1 MDRATL
7 TAVTSPE
14 PMRALITGA
23 TGFVG
28 PHLTSHLMGH
38 GDDVTGIGHGDG
50 PDLLDAEG
58 WTQLVA
64 RAKPDVIYHLAG
76 FSDVGRSWKA
86 PREAFR
92 LNAEG
97 TMSVLEAARLNKVK
111 RVVVV
116 SSADVYGIASPA
128 SLPLAESAPIQ
139 PRSPYGASKQA
150 AEALA
155 HQYSRGWGLDVI
167 VVRPF
172 NHIGPGQST
181 NFFAPAIATKIARAE
196 LAGGGKVTH
205 GDLSP
210 ERDFTD
216 VRDVVRAY
224 RLIATAGRNGCTYN
238 VCTGKAVAMSS
249 ILDHLIGAAM
259 VPISTEPDPE
269 LVRPV
274 DLPVLRG
281 SFDALQKDT
290 GWEPSIE
297 LNETLADVLSDA
309 RQRITDPEDSADPGT
324 STDPANRNATDS
336 DKRHHAAAKDL
347 PS

>member
-1 MDRATL
+1 M
-7 TAVTSPE
+7 S
-14 PMRALITGA
+14 ALITGA

-28 PHLTSHLMGH
+28 PHLTAHLEAE
-38 GDDVTGIGHGDG
+38 GDSVIGIGHTNG
-50 PDLLDAEG
+50 PDLLDAEA
-58 WTQLVA
+58 WNDLVA
-64 RAKPDVIYHLAG
+64 TNTPDVIYHLAG
-76 FSDVGRSWKA
+76 FSDVGASWKN
-86 PREAFR
+86 PRDAFR

-97 TMSVLEAARLNKVK
+97 TMSVLEAARLNSVQ
-111 RVVVV
+111 RVIIV

-128 SLPLAESAPIQ
+128 SLPLAETAPIQ

-155 HQYSRGWGLDVI
+155 QQYSRGWGLDVI

-172 NHIGPGQST
+172 NHIGPGQSP
-181 NFFAPAIATKIARAE
+181 NFFAPAIATKIAQAE
-196 LAGGGKVTH
+196 LVGGGLVTH

-224 RLIATAGRNGCTYN
+224 RLIATKGRNGSTYN
-238 VCTGKAVAMSS
+238 VCSGKAVAMSS
-249 ILDHLIGAAM
+249 ILDDLISAAM

-281 SFDALQKDT
+281 SFDALREDT

-297 LNETLADVLSDA
+297 LNETLIDVLADA
-309 RQRITDPEDSADPGT
+309 RQRITQPADAASVALNSKDPS
-324 STDPANRNATDS
+324 
-336 DKRHHAAAKDL
+336 
-347 PS
+347 

>member
-1 MDRATL
+1 
-7 TAVTSPE
+7 
-14 PMRALITGA
+14 MRALITGA

-28 PHLTSHLMGH
+28 PHLVAHLESE
-38 GDDVTGIGHGDG
+38 GDHVTGIGHTNG
-50 PDLLDAEG
+50 PDLLDGAA
-58 WTQLVA
+58 WNDLVESA
-64 RAKPDVIYHLAG
+64 APDVIYHLAG
-76 FSDVGRSWKA
+76 FSDVGASWKS
-86 PREAFR
+86 PRTAFR

-97 TMSVLEAARLNKVK
+97 TMSVLEAARTNRVH
-111 RVVVV
+111 RVVLV

-128 SLPLAESAPIQ
+128 SLPLTETAPIQ

-150 AEALA
+150 AEAIA
-155 HQYSRGWGLDVI
+155 GQYHRGWGLDVV

-172 NHIGPGQST
+172 NHIGPGQSP
-181 NFFAPAIATKIARAE
+181 NFFAPAIATKIAAAE
-196 LAGGGKVTH
+196 LAGGGTVTH

-224 RLIATAGRNGCTYN
+224 RLIATAGRSGAIYN

-249 ILDHLIGAAM
+249 ILDDMIDAAV

-281 SFDALQKDT
+281 SFEALRQDT

-309 RQRITDPEDSADPGT
+309 RHRITDAPPVADTNEPT
-324 STDPANRNATDS
+324 P
-336 DKRHHAAAKDL
+336 KDG

>member
-1 MDRATL
+1 
-7 TAVTSPE
+7 
-14 PMRALITGA
+14 MRALITGA

-28 PHLTSHLMGH
+28 PHLVAHLEAE
-38 GDDVTGIGHGDG
+38 GDHVTGIGHGNG
-50 PDLLDAEG
+50 PDLLDAEA
-58 WTQLVA
+58 WNKLVE
-64 RAKPDVIYHLAG
+64 RSSPDVIYHLAG
-76 FSDVGRSWKA
+76 FSDVGASWKA
-86 PREAFR
+86 PRDAFR

-97 TMSVLEAARLNKVK
+97 TLSVLEAARLNNVG

-172 NHIGPGQST
+172 NHIGPGQSP
-181 NFFAPAIATKIARAE
+181 NFFAPAIASKIAQAE
-196 LAGGGKVTH
+196 LAGGGEVTH

-224 RLIATAGRNGCTYN
+224 RLIATTGRNGSTYN
-238 VCTGKAVAMSS
+238 VCSGKAVAMSS
-249 ILDHLIGAAM
+249 ILDDLIGAAM
-259 VPISTEPDPE
+259 VPISTKPDPD
-269 LVRPV
+269 LIRPV

-281 SFDALQKDT
+281 SFDALHEDT

-297 LNETLADVLSDA
+297 LSETLADVLSDA
-309 RQRITDPEDSADPGT
+309 RQRITDPDPDDNPADPT
-324 STDPANRNATDS
+324 
-336 DKRHHAAAKDL
+336 AKDH
-347 PS
+347 SS

>member
-1 MDRATL
+1 
-7 TAVTSPE
+7 
-14 PMRALITGA
+14 MRALITGA

-28 PHLTSHLMGH
+28 PHLVAHLTSE
-38 GDDVTGIGHGDG
+38 GDHVTGIGHTDG
-50 PDLLDAEG
+50 PDLLDGDA
-58 WTQLVA
+58 WNDLVGSA
-64 RAKPDVIYHLAG
+64 APDVIYHLAG
-76 FSDVGRSWKA
+76 FSDVGASWKS
-86 PREAFR
+86 PRTAFR

-97 TMSVLEAARLNKVK
+97 TMSVLEAARMNRVK
-111 RVVVV
+111 RVVLV

-128 SLPLAESAPIQ
+128 SLPLTETAPIQ

-155 HQYSRGWGLDVI
+155 QQYHRGWGLDVV

-172 NHIGPGQST
+172 NHIGPGQSP
-181 NFFAPAIATKIARAE
+181 NFFAPAIASKIASAE
-196 LAGGGKVTH
+196 LAGGGTVTH

-224 RLIATAGRNGCTYN
+224 RLIATAGRSGATYN

-249 ILDHLIGAAM
+249 ILDDMIGAAM
-259 VPISTEPDPE
+259 VPISTEPDPD

-281 SFDALQKDT
+281 SFEALRHDT

-309 RQRITDPEDSADPGT
+309 RHRITDAPEAADT
-324 STDPANRNATDS
+324 NISTP
-336 DKRHHAAAKDL
+336 KDG